1 MHIKSEEFKLMLEA
15 AAEKG
20 AKKALADVG
29 LSDEEAIHD
38 VHELRDLLDGWREVK
53 KAVGQTVAKFLT
65 TLVLA
70 AIATALAVNV
80 YTTGE
85 DKI

>member
-1 MHIKSEEFKLMLEA
+1 MLEA

-70 AIATALAVNV
+70 AIAAALAVNV

-85 DKI
+85 

>member
-1 MHIKSEEFKLMLEA
+1 MDIKSEEFKLILEA

-70 AIATALAVNV
+70 GIAAAMAVNI

-85 DKI
+85 

>member
-1 MHIKSEEFKLMLEA
+1 MLEA

-53 KAVGQTVAKFLT
+53 KAIGQTVAKFLT

-70 AIATALAVNV
+70 AIAAALAVNV

-85 DKI
+85 

>member
-1 MHIKSEEFKLMLEA
+1 MLEA

-20 AKKALADVG
+20 AKKALANVG

-85 DKI
+85 

>member
-1 MHIKSEEFKLMLEA
+1 MDIKSEEFKLMLEA

-70 AIATALAVNV
+70 AIAAALAVNV

-85 DKI
+85 

>member
-1 MHIKSEEFKLMLEA
+1 MLEA

-85 DKI
+85 

>member
-1 MHIKSEEFKLMLEA
+1 MDIKSEEFKLILEA

-53 KAVGQTVAKFLT
+53 KAIGQTVAKFLT

-70 AIATALAVNV
+70 AIAAALALNV

-85 DKI
+85 